1 MSAHRALSFTRAEIE
16 AMLDNVA
23 ADCEPDIELASK
35 LFDEHRVTVLDG
47 SSFNLPEFAIGYH
60 LEEGDATDALLSGEI
75 VGEHCALSNA
85 RRPPARARCALSA

>member
-16 AMLDNVA
+16 AWMLDNVA

-60 LEEGDATDALLSGEI
+60 LEEGDATDASLSGEI
-75 VGEHCALSNA
+75 AGEHCARSWTVRSHA
-85 RRPPARARCALSA
+85 ATPAS